1 MMPTPAQTAL
11 FANSSLW
18 FIGKGTG
25 TTLVGGAVGS
35 FAGEIA
41 GVVGSGSGSGTPGFS
56 FFLGL
61 AATTVVATGALSAAG
76 PRPFANDGAVAAI
89 TKVPTHLPKSRNI
102 THERATMTWPDSH
115 NEIIAYWAFP

>member
-41 GVVGSGSGSGTPGFS
+41 GMIGSGATSGTPGFS
-56 FFLGL
+56 FFFGL
-61 AATTVVATGALSAAG
+61 AATTVVAVGVLSAAD
-76 PRPFANDGAVAAI
+76 PRPFANDGAAAAI
-89 TKVPTHLPKSRNI
+89 IKSPSI
-102 THERATMTWPDSH
+102 
-115 NEIIAYWAFP
+115 FPSSTT